1 MIEKITV
8 LDRRREYLA
17 GTGFTPPDV
26 VTFLNQKV
34 RQILIED
41 DNIVFE
47 NYEKVQDIEKVKK
60 FYENT
65 FILAKAYMS
74 NGTEYYDDMDI
85 LKLIEE
91 RLKYGNE
98 YFYNK
103 EIGNYG
109 DIYGTEI
116 EIPLIITD
124 ILILTENKIKEKVL
138 KPVLETLEYFQPDPR
153 YSAHHSSEFRFS
165 KGADLAEAIKIFFL
179 KGIIS
184 EDEEKIILALN
195 TISDVWEYKDDS
207 FSTDRDGFYRDGSF
221 ISRSISDA
229 GNEGEKIIHNAA
241 EIFYLIKGTKYEK
254 YVKGLTNFYEIIFK
268 AFEPFFFN
276 GSFSDIAASRKF
288 SSYETGHKIL
298 NSILLSGLSAP
309 KEYQEKIWKIV
320 KREIEKNKFY
330 KYFENEKSPFFRS
343 KMNELLSR
351 DLETE
356 EYKDQ
361 VIVFNNMDRVIKRN
375 KNYSVGI
382 SMHSSKTGNYEN
394 INGYNGKNWFTG
406 DGAYFL
412 YDEDYEQYENYWEN
426 IDPYFIPGTTEI
438 KMNMENIDAERNF
451 RTKFAE
457 RNMAGALKWHYYGA
471 AGMDFVNWNEKL
483 TSRKSWFFVSWGVI
497 FAESNITGEGEV
509 YTTIL
514 NRKFKDI
521 PLIKADNT
529 EITEKETK
537 VKLENLE
544 IDGRTYIFYDRT
556 EINIKIE
563 KRGRYYFVKVWKE
576 HGENPVNSSLVWAV
590 VMKNNVVISD
600 LREKFIVT
608 ITEDKHILKGEKCNY
623 AVNWKA
629 EEETQPFCVIY
640 RKDDNRESRMYIKNY

>member
-41 DNIVFE
+41 DNIIFE
-47 NYEKVQDIEKVKK
+47 NYEKVQNIEKVKK

-74 NGTEYYDDMDI
+74 DGTEYYSDMDI

-116 EIPLIITD
+116 EIPLMITD

-153 YSAHHSSEFRFS
+153 YSAHHSSEFGFS
-165 KGADLAEAIKIFFL
+165 KGADLAEAIKVFFL

-195 TISDVWEYKDDS
+195 TLSDVWEYKDDS

-221 ISRSISDA
+221 ISRSAADA

-241 EIFYLIKGTKYEK
+241 EIFYLVKGTKYEK
-254 YVKGLTNFYEIIFK
+254 YIKGLTNFYEILFK
-268 AFEPFFFN
+268 SFEPFFFN
-276 GSFSDIAASRKF
+276 GSFSDVAVSRKF
-288 SSYETGHKIL
+288 SSYETGHRIL
-298 NSILLSGLSAP
+298 NSMLLAGLSAP
-309 KEYQEKIWKIV
+309 KEYQEKIWKTV

-394 INGYNGKNWFTG
+394 VNGDNRKNWFTG

-426 IDPYFIPGTTEI
+426 IDPYYIPGTTEI
-438 KMNMENIDAERNF
+438 KMDMENVDAERNF
-451 RTKFAE
+451 RTKFTE

-521 PLIKADNT
+521 PLIKADNR
-529 EITEKETK
+529 EITENEIKIK
-537 VKLENLE
+537 AENLE
-544 IDGRTYIFYDRT
+544 IDGRTYIFYGRT

-563 KRGRYYFVKVWKE
+563 KRGKYYFVKVWKE

-590 VMKNNVVISD
+590 VMKNNAVISD
-600 LREKFIVT
+600 LREKFTVT

>member
-41 DNIVFE
+41 DNIIFE
-47 NYEKVQDIEKVKK
+47 NYEKVQNIEKVKK

-74 NGTEYYDDMDI
+74 DGTEYYSDMDI

-103 EIGNYG
+103 EIGNYR

-116 EIPLIITD
+116 EIPLMITD

-153 YSAHHSSEFRFS
+153 YSAHHSSEFGFS
-165 KGADLAEAIKIFFL
+165 KGADLAEAIKVFFL

-195 TISDVWEYKDDS
+195 TLSDVWEYKDDS

-221 ISRSISDA
+221 ISRSAADA

-241 EIFYLIKGTKYEK
+241 EIFYLVKGTKYEK
-254 YVKGLTNFYEIIFK
+254 YIKGLTNFYEIIFK
-268 AFEPFFFN
+268 SFEPFFFN
-276 GSFSDIAASRKF
+276 GSFSDVAVSRKF
-288 SSYETGHKIL
+288 SSYETGHRIL
-298 NSILLSGLSAP
+298 NSMLLAGLSAP

-330 KYFENEKSPFFRS
+330 NYFENEKSPFFRS

-394 INGYNGKNWFTG
+394 VNGDNRKNWFTG

-426 IDPYFIPGTTEI
+426 IDPYYIPGTTEI
-438 KMNMENIDAERNF
+438 KMDMENVDAERNF
-451 RTKFAE
+451 RTKFTE

-483 TSRKSWFFVSWGVI
+483 TSRKSWFFVSWGII

-521 PLIKADNT
+521 PLIKADNR
-529 EITEKETK
+529 EITENEIKIK
-537 VKLENLE
+537 AENLE
-544 IDGRTYIFYDRT
+544 IDGRTYIFYGRT

-563 KRGRYYFVKVWKE
+563 KRGKYYFVKVWKE

-590 VMKNNVVISD
+590 VMKNNAVISD
-600 LREKFIVT
+600 LREKFTVT

>member
-47 NYEKVQDIEKVKK
+47 NYEKVRDIEKVKK

-195 TISDVWEYKDDS
+195 TLSDVWEYKDDS

-221 ISRSISDA
+221 ISRSIADA

-298 NSILLSGLSAP
+298 NSILLLGLSAS

-509 YTTIL
+509 YTTVL

-537 VKLENLE
+537 VKLKNLE
-544 IDGRTYIFYDRT
+544 IDGRTYIFYNRT